1 MERINLNEGWEF
13 TPSYSKEF
21 IQGQGEG
28 EKVRLPHTFAETP
41 FNCFDVQ
48 KTWLL
53 AAYRLNLFF
62 KKEWKNKRIFIT
74 FMGAAHEGEFFLN
87 GESLY
92 THRCGY
98 TSFRIELTG
107 KLIENR
113 ENILGL
119 KLDSRESLNQP
130 PFGNVIDY
138 LCYGGLYREVYL
150 EIGEQTIISDAFIYA
165 KDLRTF
171 HCEATLDGI
180 LTSESEVKIQVFDAS
195 KVLSGEGTIKA
206 EVKCTADL
214 EVKDPEL
221 WTLSSPY
228 LYQVVIT
235 LLEKGEIKDQKTIT
249 TGLRTVK
256 FTKDGFFLNGEK
268 TKLLGLNR
276 HQSYP
281 YVGYAIPDSLQRE
294 DVRILKEE
302 LGVNVVR
309 TSHYPSSQAFL
320 DECDR
325 RGLLVFTEI
334 PGWQHI
340 GDEEWKKIA
349 EQNVVEMIHD
359 GKNHPSIFL
368 WGVRINESQD
378 DDPFYQKTNDIAHHL
393 DPSRPTSGVRFLT
406 KSHLLEDVYAH
417 NDFSYAGV
425 GKRGLRK
432 KKDATSD
439 MNKGYFV
446 SECNGHM
453 FPTKSFDDEPHR
465 LLHAKRH
472 LKVIDQM
479 FKDDQIAGLFGWCA
493 FDYNTHADFGSGDKI
508 CYHGVDDMFRNPK
521 FAAAVY
527 SSQLLNT
534 PVLALSSSMNKGE
547 YPASSIGE
555 IFALTNADSVKLYK
569 NGEFVKE
576 FFPDRKDYQ
585 GLPHPPIL
593 IDDFVGDLII
603 KHEKYKL
610 SVAKDISYVLK
621 CIVKF
626 GQDHLPLKAKLKM
639 VKLMAIN
646 HITIQEALEIY
657 NKYFGGW
664 GGKALEYT
672 FKAVV
677 EGKETVSMTLGN
689 SDHPSLE
696 LIPSATELVEGTS
709 YDMALVRIRVQD
721 EHGNVLSFYQG
732 SLNLSVEGPIQIIGP
747 KEIPLPGGM
756 FGTLVKTTGEAG
768 KASLIAEGPDGLK
781 GQIDFTIKEEK

>member
-13 TPSYSKEF
+13 TPTYSLSF
-21 IQGQGEG
+21 IQGKGEG
-28 EKVRLPHTFAETP
+28 EKIRIPHTFNEIP
-41 FNCFDVQ
+41 FNCFDVK

-53 AAYRLNLFF
+53 AAYRLNLPF

-87 GESLY
+87 GNSLY

-107 KLIENR
+107 KLKEEG

-119 KLDSRESLNQP
+119 KLDSHESLNQP

-138 LCYGGLYREVYL
+138 LCYGGLYREVFL
-150 EIGEQTIISDAFIYA
+150 EIGEKTIISDAFIYA
-165 KDLRTF
+165 KDLKTF
-171 HCEATLDGI
+171 HIQATIDGALEKEDQLEIKVLDANK
-180 LTSESEVKIQVFDAS
+180 EVKGQETILAS
-195 KVLSGEGTIKA
+195 KDCSL
-206 EVKCTADL
+206 DL
-214 EVKDPEL
+214 EVKDPQL
-221 WTLSSPY
+221 WTLTSPY
-228 LYQVVIT
+228 LYQIVIT
-235 LLEKGEIKDQKTIT
+235 FKHHEQILDQKTVT
-249 TGLRTVK
+249 NGLRIVK

-268 TKLLGLNR
+268 IKLLGLNR

-281 YVGYAIPDSLQRE
+281 YVGYAISDSLQRE

-320 DECDR
+320 DECDK

-349 EQNVVEMIHD
+349 EQNVEEMIHD

-378 DDPFYQKTNDIAHHL
+378 DDPFYLKTNEIAHRL

-417 NDFSYAGV
+417 NDFSYSGQ
-425 GKRGLRK
+425 GKRALRK
-432 KKDATSD
+432 KKVATSD
-439 MNKGYFV
+439 MNKGYFI

-465 LLHAKRH
+465 LIHAQRH

-479 FKDDQIAGLFGWCA
+479 FKDDEIAGLFGWCA
-493 FDYNTHADFGSGDKI
+493 FDYNTHADFGAGDKI

-521 FAAAVY
+521 LASYVY
-527 SSQLLNT
+527 ASQLSSK
-534 PVLALSSSMNKGE
+534 PVLSISSSMNKGE

-555 IFALTNADSVKLYK
+555 IYALTNADSLKLYK

-576 FFPDRKDYQ
+576 FFPDHKDYP

-603 KHEKYKL
+603 KHEKYPL
-610 SVAKDISYVLK
+610 PVAKDISYVLK
-621 CIVKF
+621 CIVKY

-639 VKLMAIN
+639 VKLMAVN
-646 HITIQEALEIY
+646 HLTIQEALEIY

-664 GGKALEYT
+664 GGKALEYS
-672 FKAVV
+672 FKGVYQ
-677 EGKETVSMTLGN
+677 GKEEKTVTLG
-689 SDHPSLE
+689 SADHPRLR
-696 LIPSATELVEGTS
+696 LIPSATDLVEGTT
-709 YDMALVRIRVQD
+709 YDMALIRIRVED
-721 EHGNVLSFYQG
+721 ENGNILSFYQG
-732 SLNLSVEGPIQIIGP
+732 SLKLESQGPIQIIGP
-747 KEIPLPGGM
+747 HLISLPGGM
-756 FGTLVKTTGEAG
+756 FGTLIKTTGQEG
-768 KASLIAEGPDGLK
+768 KASLSVSGEDGLQGK
-781 GQIDFTIKEEK
+781 VDFTIRKEK